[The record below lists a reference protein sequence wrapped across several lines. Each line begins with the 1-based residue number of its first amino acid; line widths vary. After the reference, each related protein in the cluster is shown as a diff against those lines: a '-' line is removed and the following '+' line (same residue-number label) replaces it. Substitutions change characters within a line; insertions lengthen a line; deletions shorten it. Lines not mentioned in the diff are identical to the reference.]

1 MDGMKLKSILLESL
15 PCCFPRSAQF
25 AAALLLCVF
34 LPTPLP
40 AKGHPGPSSIL
51 DGNYN
56 SALAVA
62 DHFLQ
67 AWQTENQ
74 EDGLLLLSDSA
85 KQHISEERLDAF
97 FAHGASVAYEI
108 QRGRILK
115 DGRYTFPVVLFGVA
129 SSSHPHFA
137 QIVVAKTGKH
147 EWAVDRLP

>member
-1 MDGMKLKSILLESL
+1 MKSNLSTKLT
-15 PCCFPRSAQF
+15 CCFPRAPQLL
-25 AAALLLCVF
+25 AALLFCLY
-34 LPTPLP
+34 LPTASS
-40 AKGHPGPSSIL
+40 AKGHPGPQSIL

-56 SALAVA
+56 SALALA

-97 FAHGASVAYEI
+97 FAHGTSVAYEI

-129 SSSHPHFA
+129 SGARGATHPHIV
-137 QIVVAKTGKH
+137 QIIVAKTGKH
-147 EWAVDRLP
+147 EWAIDRLP